1 MNLYKV
7 IWRELLRYMFLFFI
21 LMLSGTAG
29 YMILQHY
36 TFLDALYMTI
46 ITLASVGYSETKPL
60 DDNGRIFTIL
70 LILANLA
77 ILTFVITK
85 VSRFLFDGE
94 FRKLFKQLSM
104 QKKIDLLR
112 NHVIVCGCGQN
123 GLEAIKELKKTHI
136 PFVAIDKNEKSP
148 IAEFEYHLFDDAT
161 KDEVL
166 LKAGIQHAK
175 HILITTPSDADNMF
189 VVLTAK
195 ELNPDITIISRAMK
209 DSSVKKLK
217 AAGADNV
224 IMPDKLGGVH
234 MANLVLF
241 PDVKEFIDV
250 MSTYQN
256 NGCAISELIPLK
268 SQSLQ
273 TINSWYVCGATI
285 LGIKQKSGE
294 YIINPAPDYSIQLSD
309 RIIAIGSKT
318 QIEDLKKII

>member
-1 MNLYKV
+1 MTLYKV
-7 IWRELLRYMFLFFI
+7 IWLELLRYMFLFFV
-21 LMLSGTAG
+21 LMFTGTAG
-29 YMILQHY
+29 YMLLEQY
-36 TFLDALYMTI
+36 SFLNALYMTV
-46 ITLASVGYSETKPL
+46 ITLASVGYAETIPL
-60 DDNGRIFTIL
+60 SDVGKVFTML
-70 LILANLA
+70 LILTNLA
-77 ILTFVITK
+77 ILTYVITK

-94 FRKLFKQLSM
+94 FHKLYKHLSM
-104 QKKIDLLR
+104 QKKIDLLKD
-112 NHVIVCGCGQN
+112 HVIVCGCGQN

-136 PFVAIDKNEKSP
+136 PFVAIDKNEKST
-148 IAEFEYHLFDDAT
+148 IEEFDYHIFDDAT

-166 LKAGIQHAK
+166 IKAGIMHAK
-175 HILITTPSDADNMF
+175 HILITTPNDADNMF
-189 VVLTAK
+189 VVLVAK
-195 ELNPDITIISRAMK
+195 ELNPDIIVICRATK
-209 DSSVKKLK
+209 DTSVKKLK
-217 AAGADNV
+217 TAGATNV

-256 NGCAISELIPLK
+256 NGCAISELTPLR

-273 TINSWYVCGATI
+273 AINSWHVCGATI

-318 QIEDLKKII
+318 QLEDLKKII